1 MSMVLQHMGS
11 LLGEETS
18 VPPKLM
24 NFKKICNA
32 EESLDMQGSK
42 KRLRPSLGVPESSAK
57 QGMKKSK

>member
-1 MSMVLQHMGS
+1 MVLQHMGS

-18 VPPKLM
+18 VPPKAM

-42 KRLRPSLGVPESSAK
+42 KRLRPSQGGQESSAK
-57 QGMKKSK
+57 QGMKKSR